1 MYIQYTN
8 KYLYTLVGES
18 QELVSFVKHR
28 NPSWWHSYICISA
41 WWQGILKCH
50 TTVCLP
56 VILQVSCDIIEDE
69 VPRVAR
75 NVVLIK
81 ITRV

>member
-1 MYIQYTN
+1 MSMIKFFFKNRPKVKVKVTRSIFYVQRERSC
-8 KYLYTLVGES
+8 LVTLGT
-18 QELVSFVKHR
+18 HD
-28 NPSWWHSYICISA
+28 Y
-41 WWQGILKCH
+41 
-50 TTVCLP
+50 
-56 VILQVSCDIIEDE
+56 IIEDE